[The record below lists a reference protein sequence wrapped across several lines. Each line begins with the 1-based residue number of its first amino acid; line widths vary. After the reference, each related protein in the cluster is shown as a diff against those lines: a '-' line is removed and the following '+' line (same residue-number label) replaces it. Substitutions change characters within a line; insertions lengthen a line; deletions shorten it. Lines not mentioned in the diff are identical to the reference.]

1 MVESPVLPD
10 YQQVLMAVAQSAQT
24 RSADRPTP
32 NQVIEALIAA
42 EKATKHQHRTYTPDE
57 LIGQWRL
64 YFATGVRKRQQGGI
78 TLGRGFYLPGFVQAQ
93 IGFDR
98 AEGFVAGDVQNSED
112 SNTHPPAQPLD
123 ETLDPAHL
131 QIRNQLRVGLFRLG
145 FLGPAR
151 YRSPK
156 NLLAFDFTQIQFDF
170 LTTALYHGKFRR
182 GKTQTPFEQR
192 PIAQLP
198 FFSFFLV
205 TDQMIAARGRG
216 GGLAIWTKA

>member
-1 MVESPVLPD
+1 
-10 YQQVLMAVAQSAQT
+10 
-24 RSADRPTP
+24 
-32 NQVIEALIAA
+32 
-42 EKATKHQHRTYTPDE
+42 
-57 LIGQWRL
+57 
-64 YFATGVRKRQQGGI
+64 
-78 TLGRGFYLPGFVQAQ
+78 
-93 IGFDR
+93 
-98 AEGFVAGDVQNSED
+98 
-112 SNTHPPAQPLD
+112 
-123 ETLDPAHL
+123 
-131 QIRNQLRVGLFRLG
+131 VGLFRLG